1 MERYENVETADEYIS
16 ILSWKDSLKMIE
28 DVLDGGKLSSK
39 DETQWSNLKRHYEDL
54 GFVERRPYLQNP
66 KRSVYEPTGRL
77 EEFYDTVRSY
87 REEIEGFDDV
97 IESFTR
103 KTAEWTGFLASFEEG
118 DTASDLY
125 PVIDETN
132 LDRYMVQGEKLS
144 LFHTREH
151 SESEQEVIDEKTE
164 KGRKVQEF
172 VREVGDSLPHPD
184 TAQASE
190 EEEKPVWKR

>member
-1 MERYENVETADEYIS
+1 MERYDNVETADEYIS
-16 ILSWKDSLKMIE
+16 ILSRKDSLEMIE

-39 DETQWSNLKRHYEDL
+39 DETQWGNLRRHYKDL
-54 GFVERRPYLQNP
+54 GFVERRPYVQNP

-77 EEFYDTVRSY
+77 EDFYDTVRSY

-103 KTAEWTGFLASFEEG
+103 EPSEWTGFLASFEEG

-132 LDRYMVQGEKLS
+132 PDRYLVQGEKLS
-144 LFHTREH
+144 LFHTREQ

-184 TAQASE
+184 TAQTN